1 MAVHAGIQRTRER
14 TMPPSPSRRRFLR
27 TTPAAAAALCLPAS
41 APAIPEV
48 SRTGGSHLRLGLAAY
63 SLRDHLQGRLAPSMT
78 LHDFIERSA
87 AWGVD
92 AVELTSYYFPEEIT
106 PAYVAGL
113 KRHCFLLGLDVS
125 TTPIRNTF
133 TFPAGPERDEQL
145 AHTRRWLD
153 IAADLGSPA
162 IRIFAG
168 DARPGQSETEARRHC
183 VETIAACCE
192 HAAKRGVFLAL
203 ENHHGVVGTPDGLL
217 EIVKAV
223 DCEWFGVNLDSGNFW
238 TADPYADVALCA
250 PYAVTAQIKVEM
262 NPDGK
267 GKVPADL
274 GRVVRI
280 LRDAGYRGYAT
291 LEYEADE
298 APLTAIPRHL
308 EQLRAALREAQ

>member
-1 MAVHAGIQRTRER
+1 
-14 TMPPSPSRRRFLR
+14 MPPSPSRRLFLQSV
-27 TTPAAAAALCLPAS
+27 PAAAAAACLPAAAS
-41 APAIPEV
+41 AITPFQRA
-48 SRTGGSHLRLGLAAY
+48 GGPHLRLGLAAY
-63 SLRDHLQGRLAPSMT
+63 SLRDHLQGKLSPSMT
-78 LHDFIERSA
+78 LHDFIDRSA
-87 AWGVD
+87 EWGVD
-92 AVELTSYYFPEEIT
+92 AVELTSYYFPEKIT
-106 PAYVAGL
+106 PQYVASL
-113 KRHCFLLGLDVS
+113 KRHCFLAGLDVS

-133 TFPAGPERDEQL
+133 TFPAGADRDREV
-145 AHTRRWLD
+145 AHTKRWLD
-153 IAADLGSPA
+153 ISADLGSPA

-168 DARPGQSETEARRHC
+168 DPQPGQSETEARRHC
-183 VETIAACCE
+183 VETIESVCD

-238 TADPYADVALCA
+238 TADPYADVARCA

-262 NPDGK
+262 NPNGS

-291 LEYEADE
+291 LEYEAE
-298 APLTAIPRHL
+298 AAPLTAIPGHL